1 MNIYK
6 ITHESDFEFFWADS
20 EEEATEKFKKAF
32 PDCVVVK
39 TEFVQKTNT
48 AMFRSTMDGYILRI

>member
-20 EEEATEKFKKAF
+20 EEEATEKFKKKF
-32 PDCVVVK
+32 PDCIIVK
-39 TEFVQKTNT
+39 TEFVQKADT
-48 AMFRSTMDGYILRI
+48 AIFFSTTDGYVFRM